1 MQNAIEEAKAGF
13 TRAKERIAKCLNA
26 TPEDKLYWSPS
37 PTSRSPIKLVAHS
50 AMGTQGIGG
59 ILAGKPFPFASMAE
73 MDATFRA
80 EEETVKTK
88 EQALALLEKTSDA
101 YLKWLDTVTP
111 EQIASTVQFPM
122 GAMPMAVAIT
132 FAAEHMRSHAA
143 QLDYLQTI
151 IGDLDWHM

>member
-1 MQNAIEEAKAGF
+1 M
-13 TRAKERIAKCLNA
+13 
-26 TPEDKLYWSPS
+26 
-37 PTSRSPIKLVAHS
+37 
-50 AMGTQGIGG
+50 
-59 ILAGKPFPFASMAE
+59 AGKPFPFASMAE

-88 EQALALLEKTSDA
+88 EQALALLEETSDA

-122 GAMPMAVAIT
+122 GVMPMAVAIT
-132 FAAEHMRSHAA
+132 FAADHMRSNAA

-151 IGDLDWHM
+151 VGDLDWHM